1 MASPAPIYLDCDTGI
16 DDALAIGYLLRIPG
30 VDIVGIGTVSGNTSA
45 EQAAENTLRLLA
57 VAGRSD
63 VPVAVGEH
71 DWLTHS
77 YGGGSAHV
85 HGDNGIGGTELPPAQ
100 RHPIEE
106 PAVDLLLR
114 LSHEH
119 AGTLRIVATGPL
131 TNLARALERDP
142 SLPERVAEV
151 VAMGGAALAPGN
163 ITPVAEANIFHD
175 PEAAQTVVSADWD
188 VILVPLDITMQH
200 VFDED
205 HQRALL
211 DSGDPLAGA
220 LADML
225 GHYFDYYVTVFG
237 RRSSALHDPLAAA
250 IATGVVALTRAPA
263 VPIEV
268 DTTGGPGRGQ
278 TIVDMRMQRAGH
290 VDHPEVRTRVALE
303 VDPEDFAS
311 HLLGVLLGTSG

>member
-1 MASPAPIYLDCDTGI
+1 MDSPAPIYLDCDTGI
-16 DDALAIGYLLRIPG
+16 DDALAIGYLLKTPA
-30 VDIVGIGTVSGNTSA
+30 VEVVGIGTVSGNTSA
-45 EQAAENTLRLLA
+45 GQAAENTLRLLG

-63 VPVAVGEH
+63 IPVAVGEH
-71 DWLTHS
+71 DWLAQP
-77 YGGGSAHV
+77 YGGGAAHV
-85 HGDNGIGGTELPPAQ
+85 HGDNGIGGTELPSVQ
-100 RHPIEE
+100 QHPIDES
-106 PAVDLLLR
+106 AVDLLLR

-119 AGTLRIVATGPL
+119 SGTLRIVAIGPL

-142 SLPERVAEV
+142 SLPERIAEV

-175 PEAAQTVVSADWD
+175 PEAAQVVVSADWD

-200 VFDED
+200 VFDEG
-205 HQRALL
+205 HQGALL
-211 DSGDPLAGA
+211 DSGDPLARA
-220 LADML
+220 LGDML
-225 GHYFDYYVTVFG
+225 GHYFDYYQGVFG

-250 IATGVVALTRAPA
+250 IAAGVVRLTRAPA
-263 VPIEV
+263 VPVEV

-290 VDHPEVRTRVALE
+290 VFHPEVRSRVALD

-311 HLLGVLLGTSG
+311 HLLGVLLGTPA